1 MIQKLAEQNL
11 MTFETVTLVNNKLN
25 VMMIE
30 VEEEIN
36 TIYGTLIRFFK
47 QTRSDL
53 IQMEN
58 RLDTLERNV
67 NLLQWSRTIE
77 YQMYNGLEY
86 SDLTDIEKICCIVND
101 FYHIGKGD

>member
-1 MIQKLAEQNL
+1 
-11 MTFETVTLVNNKLN
+11 
-25 VMMIE
+25 
-30 VEEEIN
+30 
-36 TIYGTLIRFFK
+36 
-47 QTRSDL
+47 
-53 IQMEN
+53 MEN

-101 FYHIGKGD
+101 FIISEKVIGIHLIYCC